1 MVNHLLLWAADNPR
15 LERGVSNNKL
25 FGKLVHRF
33 IAGEVW
39 MTRCLRPPT

>member
-15 LERGVSNNKL
+15 LERSISNNKL

-33 IAGEVW
+33 IAGESST
-39 MTRCLRPPT
+39 TRWLRPQS